1 MSTYRKRK
9 IKQALLSKGFH
20 EIKTDHEMYRLWV
33 KDKKTSVRTQLSFG
47 SKEYGDNLLGC
58 IARQMRLKRVELD
71 EFIECPLGTSE
82 YQKLLIE
89 RGHVKLPD

>member
-9 IKQALLSKGFH
+9 IKQALLKKGFH
-20 EIKTDHEMYRLWV
+20 QTKTDHEMYRLWINN
-33 KDKKTSVRTQLSFG
+33 KKTSVRTQLSFG
-47 SKEYGDNLLGC
+47 SREYGDNLLGYV
-58 IARQMRLKRVELD
+58 ARQMRLKRVELD

-89 RGHVKLPD
+89 RGYVILVD